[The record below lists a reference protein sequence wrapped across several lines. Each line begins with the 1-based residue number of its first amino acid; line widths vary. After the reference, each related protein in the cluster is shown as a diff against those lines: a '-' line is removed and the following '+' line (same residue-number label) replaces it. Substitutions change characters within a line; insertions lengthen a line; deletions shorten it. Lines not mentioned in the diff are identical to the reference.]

1 MSNRQSPQRE
11 VGNCSVMSPKSL
23 QTRNNGSMPRFADG
37 ALPNIDESN
46 VASHYVEQIPL
57 GEYSAPIT
65 KSKM

>member
-37 ALPNIDESN
+37 ALPNIDETN